1 MDEHLKRSIMIEHYQ
16 NPLNKGIIDDES
28 YKKINMNSKTCIDNL
43 DFACKIENGIIE
55 DLKFDG
61 EACAISTSSASI
73 MSELV
78 KGKKVE
84 EVKVIIENY
93 ENMIN
98 EKPYDKDLLEEANC
112 YDEIYKQPNRKKCAL
127 LPYEGLKKI
136 LEREYKDEKHTKS
149 DRK

>member
-16 NPLNKGIIDDES
+16 NPLNKGIMDTKG
-28 YKKINMNSKTCIDNL
+28 YKRVNMNSKTCIDNL
-43 DFACKIENGIIE
+43 DFACKIEDGVVKE
-55 DLKFDG
+55 LRFDG

-78 KGKKVE
+78 KGKRIE

-98 EKPYDKDLLEEANC
+98 EKPYNKDLLEEANC

-136 LEREYKDEKHTKS
+136 LEDN
-149 DRK
+149 